1 MLTSGGSHPKA
12 VETRRAWLYAGRT
25 SAATNLQRP
34 HGEAAPSPMTG
45 RAPVG
50 PPLLAD
56 AVQAKRPGEQ
66 TVVSYRVS
74 TRRVGQWPIH
84 R

>member
-12 VETRRAWLYAGRT
+12 IEACRAWLYAGRT
-25 SAATNLQRP
+25 SATTNLQKVARRS
-34 HGEAAPSPMTG
+34 GTLANDGGA
-45 RAPVG
+45 
-50 PPLLAD
+50 PLLGHHYSP
-56 AVQAKRPGEQ
+56 QAKRPGEQ

-74 TRRVGQWPIH
+74 TRRVGRWPIH